1 MITKLPFILAL
12 FSVGCISLLS
22 QDSFAQDGLP
32 LQNFQEPSYL
42 ELNLNEDKP
51 LLFEPNENRSLRTTT
66 QNMQRDSVVHSSSK
80 PKSIKKPVEDKKED
94 DALSF
99 NFLYYII
106 QKYKISDIVDQ

>member
-1 MITKLPFILAL
+1 MTNKLLHIMTL
-12 FSVGCISLLS
+12 CIAGSLTLLS
-22 QDSFAQDGLP
+22 QNSFAQDGLP
-32 LQNFQEPSYL
+32 PQYFQEPTNQ

-51 LLFEPNENRSLRTTT
+51 LLYEQNEGRSSRSILS
-66 QNMQRDSVVHSSSK
+66 NQRDSVIVVPSK
-80 PKSIKKPVEDKKED
+80 PQSTKKPNTDKKEN

>member
-1 MITKLPFILAL
+1 M
-12 FSVGCISLLS
+12 LLS
-22 QDSFAQDGLP
+22 QNSFAQDGLP
-32 LQNFQEPSYL
+32 PQYFQEPTNQ

-51 LLFEPNENRSLRTTT
+51 LLYEQNESRSSRSILSYTS
-66 QNMQRDSVVHSSSK
+66 QRDSLITTSAKQHASK
-80 PKSIKKPVEDKKED
+80 KARAENKED